1 MKSTT
6 TDHKRAPEVGVDDNM
21 NSPEILY
28 EDNHLIAVNKKPGDI
43 VQGDKTGD
51 KPMSEYLKDYV
62 KDKFQKPG
70 AVFLGVVHRIDRP
83 VSGVVIFA
91 RTSKAL
97 ARMNEFFREK
107 KVRKTYWAVVKNR
120 PADERGTLIHYLKK
134 DEAKNKSKAFDYEVP
149 GSSRSWLD
157 YKIIGKSDN
166 YYLLE
171 ITPHTGRHHQIR
183 VQLAAIGCPIKE
195 DLKYGY
201 DRSNENGSIH
211 LHARHVRFTHPVKK
225 EEIHI
230 TAPVPNDPI
239 WKFFEKQDHTL

>member
-1 MKSTT
+1 MKNIPVSL
-6 TDHKRAPEVGVDDNM
+6 KEVATNIVPNPNM
-21 NSPEILY
+21 PEILY
-28 EDNHLIAVNKKPGDI
+28 EDNHLIAVNKNSGDI

-51 KPMSEYLKDYV
+51 QPMSEALKEYI
-62 KDKFQKPG
+62 KSKYNKPG

-91 RTSKAL
+91 RTSKSL

-107 KVRKTYWAVVKNR
+107 KVHKTYWAVVKNR
-120 PADERGTLIHYLKK
+120 PTEERGTLIHYLKK
-134 DEAKNKSKAFDYEVP
+134 DEAKNKSKAYEYEVP

-183 VQLAAIGCPIKE
+183 VQLAAMGCPIKG
-195 DLKYGY
+195 DVKYGF
-201 DRSNENGSIH
+201 DRTNSDGSIH
-211 LHARHVRFTHPVKK
+211 LHARHIRFTHPVKK

-230 TAPVPNDPI
+230 TAPVPNEVI
-239 WKFFEKQDHTL
+239 WNYFEEQDEKN